1 MAVITTSRRVGSLA
15 TEIARG
21 AAADLNYG
29 YVDKDML
36 GKIMA
41 SYGIA
46 TTLFICSPLQSS
58 KLRISN
64 AGKGGDYEKA
74 RNGMQQMPVLAREK

>member
-46 TTLFICSPLQSS
+46 TTLFICSPAS
-58 KLRISN
+58 
-64 AGKGGDYEKA
+64 E
-74 RNGMQQMPVLAREK
+74 